1 MIESKQM
8 TTKFERKGDA
18 SIKTSMLSF
27 WVGGRGWIIWVV
39 FSADELSKAILGE
52 PLIDT
57 GKEAASKGEP

>member
-1 MIESKQM
+1 M

-27 WVGGRGWIIWVV
+27 SVGGRGIWVG
-39 FSADELSKAILGE
+39 FSADEFSKAILGE

-57 GKEAASKGEP
+57 GKETASKGEP